1 MVDNWAKNKMKKT
14 VLVLMAAL
22 LGTAATAQFQVAPK
36 VDNME
41 SLPALGAKADYYVH
55 WEQIAAPF
63 TAFDLR
69 DSSEISLQSY
79 LDDGKFV
86 VIDYS
91 ATWCGPCWNLHT
103 SGLLEQL
110 NALPNF
116 QVIWVESE
124 SRNTIDQVYG
134 RGSNTQGNWTDP
146 HGNGEPVPFPMIDD
160 DAQGTCNA
168 TCASLNDGYVPL
180 LILIAPNGQACNLRG
195 CFSPSA
201 VSQSI
206 QLIQTIAASYPQAGQ
221 EPQAAIGGPDNVATG
236 SSASFTAFYNS
247 VDPVTSISWSA
258 PTGNPSTGTGETF
271 SCTFTQEG
279 DNEVI
284 LSVTNANGTATYTH
298 VVNAYTIPD
307 GIVTYTYQM
316 TTEDESGIGTGN
328 SRQVYWAVAFPPA
341 MLANMPNVSSV
352 DYWVGSSQPGNYTMK
367 VYSGSATAPS
377 TELGGATRSVSASE
391 AGQYVRFDPADP
403 IAVDQSQT
411 LWIVMSTTNTYP
423 AMGADFT
430 GDPNSDWI
438 SLDGRSWEHA
448 NADYGLPYSWLITA
462 YSSAVGI
469 EDAPVASVQVSPNP
483 TADRVTVKAEGLRY
497 VEVLDLTGRVV
508 MTRNSNVVD
517 LSAFSAGVYMLN
529 VVTESGSAMTKVV
542 KK

>member
-1 MVDNWAKNKMKKT
+1 
-14 VLVLMAAL
+14 MAAL

-63 TAFDLR
+63 TANDLR
-69 DSSEISLQSY
+69 DNTEISLQSY

-146 HGNGEPVPFPMIDD
+146 HGNGQPVPFPMIDD

-168 TCASLNDGYVPL
+168 TCASLDDGYVPL

-195 CFSPSA
+195 YFSPSA

-206 QLIQTIAASYPQAGQ
+206 QLIQTIAASYPQAGA
-221 EPQAAIGGPDNVATG
+221 EPQCYADGSERVLTG
-236 SSASFTAFYNS
+236 SAATFTALYNS
-247 VDPVTSISWSA
+247 VDPVTSISWSCSGA
-258 PTGNPSTGTGETF
+258 NPASGTGNSFT
-271 SCTFTQEG
+271 CTFPSDGSYQ
-279 DNEVI
+279 VV
-284 LSVTNANGTATYTH
+284 LSVTNANGTATYTRD
-298 VVNAYTIPD
+298 VTAYSIPA
-307 GIVTYTYQM
+307 GVATYTYEM
-316 TTEDESGIGTGN
+316 TTEDGSGIGTGRA
-328 SRQVYWAVAFPPA
+328 STVYWAVSFPPS

-352 DYWVGSSQPGNYTMK
+352 DCWIGSDQPGTYTMK
-367 VYSGSATAPS
+367 VRSGSATAPGNV
-377 TELGGATRSVSASE
+377 LGEATVNVSAND
-391 AGQYVRFDPADP
+391 AGRYVRFDPAS
-403 IAVDQSQT
+403 AVAIDQSQT
-411 LWIVMSTTNTYP
+411 LWITMEAVQTYP
-423 AMGADFT
+423 AVGVEYT

-438 SLDGRSWEHA
+438 STNGTAWDHA
-448 NADYGLPYSWLITA
+448 TEYDLPYSWLITA

-517 LSAFSAGVYMLN
+517 LSALSAGVYMLN